1 VQGLSEAVAGDAV
14 RSACLSL
21 EQPEPRVTQ
30 DPYQTL
36 GVSRSASADEIR
48 KAFRKLA
55 KANHPDVNPGNAAAE
70 ERFKR
75 VSAAFDILGDAE
87 KKAKFDRGEID
98 ADGRE
103 SMRGFGGG
111 GGPFSGGGGP
121 FGGRSGGRRAGP
133 GGGFGGGGGGG
144 GADFEDIL
152 AEMFGNRAGAG
163 PQGGPG
169 GFGAR
174 GPVKGDD
181 LRLRLEIDLE
191 EAIKGG
197 PKRISL
203 PSGATLDLTIPPAA
217 REGQV
222 LRLRGKGEAGRLG
235 GPAGDALI
243 ELALR
248 PHPLYRRDG
257 ADLTMDLPIS
267 VPDAILGARVD
278 APTPDGPVSLTVPP
292 RANSGQTLRLK
303 GRGAIDAQGK
313 RGDLLARLVV
323 MLPDMPDD
331 ALEAF
336 AKEWRDKRP
345 YQPRRKG

>member
-111 GGPFSGGGGP
+111 GGPFGGGGGP

-133 GGGFGGGGGGG
+133 GGGFGGGGGG

-197 PKRISL
+197 PKRISEMVPVL
-203 PSGATLDLTIPPAA
+203 YAAVDSRLHPAA
-217 REGQV
+217 ARSMLAHLQHMTRTGTVACADDAPGPQS
-222 LRLRGKGEAGRLG
+222 LYRLG
-235 GPAGDALI
+235 
-243 ELALR
+243 
-248 PHPLYRRDG
+248 
-257 ADLTMDLPIS
+257 
-267 VPDAILGARVD
+267 
-278 APTPDGPVSLTVPP
+278 
-292 RANSGQTLRLK
+292 
-303 GRGAIDAQGK
+303 
-313 RGDLLARLVV
+313 
-323 MLPDMPDD
+323 
-331 ALEAF
+331 
-336 AKEWRDKRP
+336 
-345 YQPRRKG
+345 